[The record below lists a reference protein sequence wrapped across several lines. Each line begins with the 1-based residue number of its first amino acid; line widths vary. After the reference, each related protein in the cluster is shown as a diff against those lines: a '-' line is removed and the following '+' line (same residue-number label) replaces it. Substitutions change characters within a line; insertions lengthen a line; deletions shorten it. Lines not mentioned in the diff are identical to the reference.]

1 MRTAFAPSALFVALA
16 VLTSSSGQAAPAQ
29 APTPELSELVQQ
41 KIEVYRLWAERAPGA
56 EGDLDDETPTLT
68 VLRPQGGRTNGTAVV
83 IAPGGAYIGLA
94 GMLEGIEPAAWFT
107 ARGVT
112 AFILKYRVGPKA
124 RLPIP
129 LLDGAR
135 AIRFVRANADT
146 LHVDPERIGMMGFS
160 AGGHLAATTA
170 VDATAGE
177 PDSGDPIERVSS
189 RPDFLILAY
198 PWLEGMQVRADGT
211 SSYCDFAKMRGG
223 ATCDPQEYAHF
234 RPVEHVTNAA
244 PPTFLFHTTSDE
256 LVPVAGTVEFYEALV
271 SSGVPAE
278 LHVLETGPHGVG
290 LGGRSPALSH
300 WPELLDEWLRSRRLL
315 GEPPVE
321 AGRQ

>member
-1 MRTAFAPSALFVALA
+1 MRTVSVPKALLVAMA
-16 VLTSSSGQAAPAQ
+16 ILTSSAGQTALAQ
-29 APTPELSELVQQ
+29 VPTPKQIELVQQ
-41 KIEVYRLWAERAPGA
+41 KVEVYRLWAERAPGA
-56 EGDLDDETPTLT
+56 QGDLEDETPTLT

-112 AFILKYRVGPKA
+112 AFILNYRVGPRA

-135 AIRFVRANADT
+135 AIRFVRANAET
-146 LHVDPERIGMMGFS
+146 FKVDPERIGMMGFS

-170 VDATAGE
+170 VDAGAGA
-177 PDSGDPIERVSS
+177 PDSGDPIERVTS

-223 ATCDPQEYAHF
+223 PTCDPRDYARF
-234 RPVEHVTNAA
+234 RPVEHVTKAA
-244 PPTFLFHTTSDE
+244 PPTFLFHTTDDE
-256 LVPVAGTVEFYEALV
+256 LVPVAGTIRFYEALV

-278 LHVLETGPHGVG
+278 LHVFGTGPHGVG

-300 WPELLDEWLRSRRLL
+300 WPELLEVWLHSRRLL
-315 GEPPVE
+315 PETV
-321 AGRQ
+321 AGSARD